1 MLMKKKFNGFLFNK
15 TRNVNDLFNK
25 FKFATDNK
33 KDI

>member
-1 MLMKKKFNGFLFNK
+1 MKKKFNGFLFK

-25 FKFATDNK
+25 FKFAIDNK